1 MYKVVNKMK
10 PARDK
15 YREELI
21 KEGVPESELKK
32 IE

>member
-1 MYKVVNKMK
+1 MK